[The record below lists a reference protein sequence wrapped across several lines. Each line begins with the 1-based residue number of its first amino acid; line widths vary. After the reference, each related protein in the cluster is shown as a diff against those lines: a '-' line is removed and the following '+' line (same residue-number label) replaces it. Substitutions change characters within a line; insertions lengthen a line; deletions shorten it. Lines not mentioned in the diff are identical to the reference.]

1 MQAIDTP
8 TLIMLGDEEEPAL
21 EANLLMKRCIRTA
34 GLAVLPNSGH
44 GINLEEPALFNDL
57 LDDFLHQV
65 AANRWRPRDPR
76 AGPASIWGLAG
87 KPKGV
92 A

>member
-1 MQAIDTP
+1 VP

-21 EANLLMKRCIRTA
+21 EANLLMKRCIRGA

-44 GINLEEPALFNDL
+44 GINLEEPALFNQL
-57 LDDFLHQV
+57 LESFLHQV
-65 AANRWRPRDPR
+65 ESGRWTPRDPR
-76 AGPASIWGLAG
+76 AAPTSIWGLAG